1 MFLFWNRQ
9 TASAR
14 EAALRTRERL
24 DKRFTEKLDKLHN
37 GAWNTGVVSK
47 EDLQEAYRK
56 SREIEQNS
64 NRVNMWYTFGIMAS
78 VMLLTP
84 LFYNLLTFLIGVKCF
99 LPNNHLVWEATRP
112 ISDCGFCR
120 GVEGPLILKNM
131 TREEFAPYAYSSL
144 PIVIKNAVSHWPA
157 TKLLNLQL
165 LKEIYER
172 HPEALDENCHFLSL
186 HSDLK
191 SIKDVFNM
199 PLERANLSTGSTWYV
214 GWSNCYGPVLEE
226 LRKLYGRPHFLPA
239 DAEMSNT
246 DYIFLGYEQGAYMHL
261 DYIHRLMWQAQLK
274 GNKSWILAPTP
285 ECDHACQSFT
295 FNVEAGD
302 AVLVDTRVWYHGTS
316 IAKGEFTLTI
326 QSEYG

>member
-1 MFLFWNRQ
+1 M
-9 TASAR
+9 
-14 EAALRTRERL
+14 RTRERL
-24 DKRFTEKLDKLHN
+24 DQRFVEKLDNLHN
-37 GAWNTGVVSK
+37 GAWGTGVVSK

-56 SREIEQNS
+56 SRDIEQNP

-99 LPNNHLVWEATRP
+99 LPNNNLVSEATRP

-144 PIVIKNAVSHWPA
+144 PIVIKNGVSHWPA
-157 TKLLNLQL
+157 TKLLNLDL
-165 LKEIYER
+165 LKDIYER
-172 HPEALDENCHFLSL
+172 HPGALDEDCHFLNF

-191 SIKDVFNM
+191 SIRDVLNM
-199 PLERANLSTGSTWYV
+199 PAKARSNWYV
-214 GWSNCYGPVLEE
+214 GFSNCHPGVLEE

-246 DYIFLGYEQGAYMHL
+246 DYIFLGYEQGAYMHVS
-261 DYIHRLMWQAQLK
+261 Y
-274 GNKSWILAPTP
+274 
-285 ECDHACQSFT
+285 
-295 FNVEAGD
+295 
-302 AVLVDTRVWYHGTS
+302 
-316 IAKGEFTLTI
+316 
-326 QSEYG
+326 